1 MTIYSKPNYNLGVW
15 ASNGNIVAPTSEK
28 IEIGHVIE
36 KPKNEQMNWIQNRQD
51 SGIAYILQN
60 GISDWDTQTEY
71 PINAYV
77 RYNGTLYQAIS
88 QNIDK
93 KPDTNSSIWKISFA
107 SYSDFVTLSSE
118 VNSIKNTDGYL
129 THYVRKTEPIMTGKC
144 LGVGYTADIGIVS
157 TGNEALGYS
166 FNTENLDG
174 LFHDGD
180 SPVVQNDGD
189 VVAIFKEPAS
199 IIEETKVVVTM
210 DVLQQA
216 IAEAIRVKVGGLHL
230 TTNNIDPSVELGYG
244 TWERYAEGRALVGVS
259 DQTSS
264 PSWTRF
270 VGSTDGVYSESV
282 NIPNTDWKSDYN
294 QITSFTR
301 GTLVMTS
308 GFTEIKEILESLA
321 PVTTSRNLTFNRVQP
336 SITVHVWK
344 RIS

>member
-15 ASNGNIVAPTSEK
+15 ASNGNVVAPTSEK

-93 KPDTNSSIWKISFA
+93 QPDTNPSIWKISFA

-129 THYVRKTEPIMTGKC
+129 THYVRISEPVMTGKC
-144 LGVGYTADIGIVS
+144 LGAGYTADIGIVS
-157 TGNEALGYS
+157 TGSEALGYS
-166 FNTENLDG
+166 FNVENLDG

-199 IIEETKVVVTM
+199 ITEVTKVVVTM

-230 TTNNIDPSVELGYG
+230 TTNNINPSVELGYG
-244 TWERYAEGRALVGVS
+244 TWQRYAEGKALVGVS
-259 DQTSS
+259 DQTTD

-270 VGSTDGVYSESV
+270 VGSTEGVYSESV
-282 NIPNTDWKSDYN
+282 NIPHTNWASDYN
-294 QITSFTR
+294 EIRSFTR
-301 GTLVMTS
+301 GNLVMTS
-308 GFTEIKEILESLA
+308 GFTEKVEILESLA

-336 SITVHVWK
+336 SITIHVWK